1 MVRVGDGLISEIL
14 AASFMVFP
22 LWMKFLTWKMLL
34 EKLKNYERRNM
45 ISILQ
50 EELKNCLL
58 EIKNTSITM
67 KLQVNVMNKEDYIK
81 NMNMIIVKVKRAI
94 EIMEGK

>member
-1 MVRVGDGLISEIL
+1 
-14 AASFMVFP
+14 
-22 LWMKFLTWKMLL
+22 MLL

>member
-1 MVRVGDGLISEIL
+1 
-14 AASFMVFP
+14 
-22 LWMKFLTWKMLL
+22 
-34 EKLKNYERRNM
+34 M